1 MAQQTS
7 KKKEVCSNSQG
18 YDTANYDRLIDSFS
32 GILHLQARQFL
43 ESFEQAS
50 PSSFCRDGNKKKKLR
65 DAKLGQQL
73 QLINEPFTNFT
84 STNYLP
90 YKFIAFHPLDSS
102 QRPPRPGP
110 QEWPREPGPI
120 ILYEDKNY
128 PAYRPGQAC
137 GWDNNSYT

>member
-1 MAQQTS
+1 MIPQATTDLLIPFQEYYIF
-7 KKKEVCSNSQG
+7 KPDNSW
-18 YDTANYDRLIDSFS
+18 NPLNK
-32 GILHLQARQFL
+32 LHQALFAGM
-43 ESFEQAS
+43 ET
-50 PSSFCRDGNKKKKLR
+50 KKKKLR